1 MADPTT
7 ANTSMFVPVRG
18 TDQGTWD
25 VPVNANFNAIDSMFG
40 GVTTLTPTNTPII
53 MTSVQA
59 QCSII
64 RLTGTLTGNVAIT
77 MASIN
82 KFWTIEN
89 LLTNAS
95 SGFVVTFVSTGGSQ
109 QIGAPPGSQDFYYDG
124 TNVRYRT
131 LPHHVGGYWDY
142 AGNSVPNWVTS
153 CTVPPYLNC
162 DGTTFSSATYP
173 VLAGSLG
180 GNTLP
185 DSKGRYRTTLNQG
198 SGRITAAGGGVDG
211 NTLLAGG
218 GTQTLTVGSSNLPP
232 IPYSDP
238 GHAHTFNINGNS
250 GNTYIYVATGLAYNF
265 YAGGGQGSQMFQTF
279 LDGHTTGISIN
290 PSGASVPLSK
300 ISPTYIGG
308 ITMIRAA

>member
-7 ANTSMFVPVRG
+7 QNTSMFVPIRG

-25 VPVNANFNAIDSMFG
+25 VPVNANFNAIDSMLG
-40 GVTTLTPTNTPII
+40 GITTFTPTNVNII
-53 MTSVQA
+53 MTSAQA

-77 MASIN
+77 MANIN

-95 SGFVVTFVSTGGSQ
+95 SGFIVTFVSTGGSQ

-173 VLAGSLG
+173 VLAGSSG
-180 GNTLP
+180 GNPLP
-185 DSKGRYRTTLNQG
+185 DR
-198 SGRITAAGGGVDG
+198 
-211 NTLLAGG
+211 
-218 GTQTLTVGSSNLPP
+218 
-232 IPYSDP
+232 
-238 GHAHTFNINGNS
+238 
-250 GNTYIYVATGLAYNF
+250 
-265 YAGGGQGSQMFQTF
+265 
-279 LDGHTTGISIN
+279 
-290 PSGASVPLSK
+290 
-300 ISPTYIGG
+300 
-308 ITMIRAA
+308 

>member
-1 MADPTT
+1 
-7 ANTSMFVPVRG
+7 MFVPIRG

-25 VPVNANFNAIDSMFG
+25 VPINSNFNTIDSMLG
-40 GVTTLTPTNTPII
+40 GITTLTPTNVNII
-53 MTSVQA
+53 MTSAQA

-95 SGFVVTFVSTGGSQ
+95 SGFVVTFVSTAGSQ

-142 AGNSVPNWVTS
+142 AGNSVPNWVNA
-153 CTVPPYLNC
+153 CTTPPYLNC

-185 DSKGRYRTTLNQG
+185 DSKGRFRATLNQG
-198 SGRITAAGGGVDG
+198 SARITSGSSTGGVDG
-211 NTLLAGG
+211 NTLLATGG
-218 GTQTLTVGSSNLPP
+218 NQVTVLSSLHMPP
-232 IPYSDP
+232 VPYVDP
-238 GHAHTFNINGNS
+238 GHVH
-250 GNTYIYVATGLAYNF
+250 GNTAAAVLFSQYAAPASYFLNYATPGSVNTLSAGIGITIGNTSPRNF
-265 YAGGGQGSQMFQTF
+265 
-279 LDGHTTGISIN
+279 
-290 PSGASVPLSK
+290 PSLG
-300 ISPTYIGG
+300 PTYIGG

>member
-95 SGFVVTFVSTGGSQ
+95 SGFVVTFVSTAGSQ

-142 AGNSVPNWVTS
+142 AGNSVPNWVNA
-153 CTVPPYLNC
+153 CTTPPYLNC

-185 DSKGRYRTTLNQG
+185 DSKGRYRAILNQG
-198 SGRITAAGGGVDG
+198 TGRLTTNSSNGSIDG
-211 NTLLAGG
+211 NTLLATGG
-218 GTQTLTVGSSNLPP
+218 GGGVTINSSH
-232 IPYSDP
+232 IPAHIHPVNDT
-238 GHAHTFNINGNS
+238 GHSHSLNGYVMS
-250 GNTYIYVATGLAYNF
+250 GLSYVF
-265 YAGGGQGSQMFQTF
+265 YAGGAQGGQGIGGTANSAF
-279 LDGHTTGISIN
+279 TGITVSN
-290 PSGASVPLSK
+290 STYANQAFSVT
-300 ISPTYIGG
+300 SPTYIGG

>member
-1 MADPTT
+1 
-7 ANTSMFVPVRG
+7 MFVPIRG

-25 VPVNANFNAIDSMFG
+25 VPINSNFNTIDSMLG
-40 GVTTLTPTNTPII
+40 GITTLTPTNVNII
-53 MTSVQA
+53 MTSAQA

-142 AGNSVPNWVTS
+142 AGNSVPNWVNA
-153 CTVPPYLNC
+153 CTTPPYLNC

-180 GNTLP
+180 GTTLP
-185 DSKGRYRTTLNQG
+185 DSKGRARATLNQG
-198 SGRITAAGGGVDG
+198 SGRLTLVAGGVDG
-211 NTLLAGG
+211 NTLFAAGG
-218 GTQTLTVGSSNLPP
+218 NQNITLGQTNLPNVNFAVT
-232 IPYSDP
+232 
-238 GHAHTFNINGNS
+238 GTGAFTFQNITDIGFAYQVSGTAGGVNTIAGAGAYTHPVSASVS
-250 GNTYIYVATGLAYNF
+250 GNAAS
-265 YAGGGQGSQMFQTF
+265 GGSGTAFALVQ
-279 LDGHTTGISIN
+279 
-290 PSGASVPLSK
+290 PS
-300 ISPTYIGG
+300 YIGG